1 MPKRWRKEDETYL
14 KRYAKQKPAAELAER
29 FGVALEDVEKKLNQL
44 GLTTADGLPG
54 RVAVRVDP
62 AIEVFAAGLE
72 AFHARK
78 WDKAITAF
86 DRVLNE
92 SDQSDLLARTRLY
105 REQAEQR
112 ASAAPAEEGDPYL
125 EAVVAKNRGDYA
137 AVLEVCAR
145 GGRRGKD
152 ERFAYLAASALAL
165 SGDLDEAVKVLQQAI
180 ELNPENRVH
189 AFHDPDFRVLR
200 GHAGFDGLYE

>member
-1 MPKRWRKEDETYL
+1 MPKRWRREDETYL
-14 KRYAKQKPAAELAER
+14 KRYAKQKSTAELAER
-29 FGVALEDVEKKLNQL
+29 FGVGHEDMEKKLTQL
-44 GLTTADGLPG
+44 GLATAAGPPKQ
-54 RVAVRVDP
+54 REVRIDP
-62 AIEVFAAGLE
+62 AIEVFASGLE

-78 WDKAITAF
+78 WDKAKAAF
-86 DRVLNE
+86 ERVLAE
-92 SDQSDLLARTRLY
+92 SDQTDLLSRARLY
-105 REQAEQR
+105 RDQTALR
-112 ASAAPAEEGDPYL
+112 ASAAPAEASDPYL

-137 AVLEVCAR
+137 TVLEICAR

-165 SGDLDEAVKVLQQAI
+165 SGELDEAVEVLQQSI

-200 GHAGFDGLYE
+200 GHAGFDAIYK

>member
-1 MPKRWRKEDETYL
+1 
-14 KRYAKQKPAAELAER
+14 
-29 FGVALEDVEKKLNQL
+29 
-44 GLTTADGLPG
+44 
-54 RVAVRVDP
+54 
-62 AIEVFAAGLE
+62 
-72 AFHARK
+72 
-78 WDKAITAF
+78 
-86 DRVLNE
+86 
-92 SDQSDLLARTRLY
+92 
-105 REQAEQR
+105 
-112 ASAAPAEEGDPYL
+112 
-125 EAVVAKNRGDYA
+125 VVAKNRGDYA

>member
-29 FGVALEDVEKKLNQL
+29 FGVTLDDLERRLTAL
-44 GLTTADGLPG
+44 GLSSADGLP
-54 RVAVRVDP
+54 RKREVRVDP

-78 WDKAITAF
+78 WDKARAAF
-86 DRVLNE
+86 ERVLAE
-92 SDQSDLLARTRLY
+92 SEQSDLLARARLY
-105 REQAEQR
+105 RDQTAQR
-112 ASAAPAEEGDPYL
+112 AAAAPADEVDPYL

-137 AVLEVCAR
+137 GVLEICAR

-152 ERFAYLAASALAL
+152 DRFAYLAASALAL
-165 SGDLDEAVKVLQQAI
+165 SGDVDEAVKVLQQAI
-180 ELNPENRVH
+180 ELNPENRIH
-189 AFHDPDFRVLR
+189 AFHDPDFRPLR
-200 GHAGFDGLYE
+200 GHAGFDALYQ

>member
-1 MPKRWRKEDETYL
+1 MPKRWRREDETYL
-14 KRYAKQKPAAELAER
+14 KRYAKQKSAAELAEK
-29 FGVALEDVEKKLNQL
+29 FGVGNDEMEKKLSQM
-44 GLTTADGLPG
+44 GLATTAGAPKK
-54 RVAVRVDP
+54 REVRVDP

-78 WDKAITAF
+78 WDKAKAAF
-86 DRVLNE
+86 ERVLTE
-92 SDQSDLLARTRLY
+92 SDQTDLLSRARLY
-105 REQAEQR
+105 RDQTAMR
-112 ASAAPAEEGDPYL
+112 ASAPPVEEADPYL

-137 AVLEVCAR
+137 AVLEICSR

-165 SGDLDEAVKVLQQAI
+165 SGDLEEAVKMLQQSI
-180 ELNPENRVH
+180 ELNPGNRVH

-200 GHAGFDGLYE
+200 GHAGFDALYS